1 MENIRGTLTIIA
13 GPPKAGI
20 FLGFT
25 EIVTASG
32 DIILVK
38 DSDVVD
44 MISLNLSSSSKKM
57 KYLLNS
63 GGRVW
68 ISKETPD
75 GRVWISADIASILGS
90 ELI

>member
-1 MENIRGTLTIIA
+1 
-13 GPPKAGI
+13 
-20 FLGFT
+20 
-25 EIVTASG
+25 
-32 DIILVK
+32 
-38 DSDVVD
+38 
-44 MISLNLSSSSKKM
+44 M